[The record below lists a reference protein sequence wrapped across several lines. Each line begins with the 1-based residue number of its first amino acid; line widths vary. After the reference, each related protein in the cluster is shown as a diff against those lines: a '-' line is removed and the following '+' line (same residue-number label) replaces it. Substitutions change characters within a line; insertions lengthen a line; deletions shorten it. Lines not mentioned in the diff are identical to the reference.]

1 MENKGQIPPPARGL
15 QRIIRAAGYSW
26 AGLCFTFKNEAAFR
40 QEILLSLV
48 LAPLIIFLPLP
59 LLAKLY
65 LTGCL
70 ALVLICEL
78 ANTGLEVIINH
89 VSPHYSEAARDGK
102 DIGSALV
109 FVSLAN
115 LAVSFLA
122 LVLPLVWHLFEKN

>member
-1 MENKGQIPPPARGL
+1 MESNEQIPARATGL
-15 QRIIRAAGYSW
+15 TRVIRAASYSW
-26 AGLCFTFKNEAAFR
+26 AGLRYTFKSEAAFR
-40 QEILLSLV
+40 QEIFLCLV
-48 LAPLIIFLPLP
+48 LAPLIILLPLP

-65 LTGCL
+65 LGGCL

-89 VSPHYSEAARDGK
+89 VSPRYSEAAKHGK

-115 LAVSFLA
+115 FGISFLTCVVS
-122 LVLPLVWHLFEKN
+122 LW